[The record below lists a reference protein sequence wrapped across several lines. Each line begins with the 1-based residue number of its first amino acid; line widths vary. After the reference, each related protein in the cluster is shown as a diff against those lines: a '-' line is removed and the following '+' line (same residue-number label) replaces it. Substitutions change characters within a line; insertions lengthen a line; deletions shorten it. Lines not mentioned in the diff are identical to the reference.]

1 MNNKNNNIK
10 INYNMNLMNHNNNNI
25 CKMIKI
31 ILFNKITIN
40 QF

>member
-10 INYNMNLMNHNNNNI
+10 INYNMNLINNNNNNI

-40 QF
+40 QI